1 MKWLHSPFNEKEHI
15 DSDTL
20 SIKDTSPFSVSY
32 NVNLSSRVRKADL
45 FKYFKGNV
53 LYYYYCYYH
62 LYSRP

>member
-45 FKYFKGNV
+45 FKYLKGNV
-53 LYYYYCYYH
+53 FFY
-62 LYSRP
+62 